1 MCSYQRQKGRHDTL
15 ALRSHHSNS
24 VLIMISQKQRHHT
37 KYHSNSVVITISKRR
52 HHDQKEKKI
61 SKITAPLRHLHLM
74 WTAGR
79 RYEELKRGI
88 NIYPYGIKAQ
98 GQTMIF
104 KRIVQTMKKILSP
117 IQQQSRDD
125 CLITSSK
132 LQKIYRIHL
141 PLHTTFAKS
150 SSSDKLNRMYRNS
163 ICSY

>member
-104 KRIVQTMKKILSP
+104 KRIVQTMKKYCRPYNNNLETIAWLPRQNYRKFIGSIYHYILHL
-117 IQQQSRDD
+117 RNR
-125 CLITSSK
+125 LAATS
-132 LQKIYRIHL
+132 
-141 PLHTTFAKS
+141 
-150 SSSDKLNRMYRNS
+150 
-163 ICSY
+163 